1 MTKLKEDEE
10 DTVKVMQN
18 KKKKGKWSIAYRLN
32 LWPNKNSFG
41 FLIIIIQYTLFY
53 IYYKSWI

>member
-1 MTKLKEDEE
+1 MTKRKEDEE
-10 DTVKVMQN
+10 DTVKEMQN
-18 KKKKGKWSIAYRLN
+18 KKKGKWSIAYRLN